1 MTQLLVFLAFVL
13 ALVALQRARSADR
26 RVAEVMERLRRLEAQ
41 LAERSA
47 LPAEGATPVAAQA
60 AATRPPSP
68 AGVPVP
74 PPVWPEDVQAA
85 PLDLRPAAPAPPARP
100 RGPSIW
106 GPEFS
111 RARISVI
118 GGALVLFG
126 LAFTLRALG
135 LPAWTLLLAVFAFGG
150 LLYAVARHTPQPV
163 SGALRGLGYG
173 VAALGVGSLAQR
185 LPDDWGPGAVML
197 GLLGLSAALAWD
209 GQRRRQPLLG
219 ALAVGGSALSV
230 WLLADDLGRVSILA
244 AGAVMGLAG
253 LAVAGARVALA
264 AAPEL
269 DAPELDASELDVPG
283 LAGRRAGQL
292 PSAEDWRVALAL
304 TLGAAGVVPLGW
316 LVASANHQSAWW
328 NANPDD
334 TSGLLTRALLL
345 DGAAAPGQPA
355 GLLVWAA
362 FGVLALAPTLALLRG
377 PALPDRSR
385 TDTRLRLAG
394 VWAGLAPYLP
404 VMLAVGV
411 GLNGEGRSVA
421 GALPV
426 LGLLLALL
434 AAAAWA
440 WRLVGPPGRVS
451 EEGGETGAPESGLPG
466 ALAGALT
473 AATTGVLGAALVA
486 LLGLRSQPSALAGV
500 ALALLLLGLHGRSR
514 VWLRLGAL
522 GLALVA
528 AWSVLVG
535 LGGPSG
541 SLVLGLLPPLIG
553 LAGALRLAAD
563 RWATMPAAAPPA
575 APEPG
580 SPAAP
585 SGAPRRAASWL
596 ATASSLILVLAVGD
610 RLWPM
615 LAVTVTLAVALWLSQ
630 APSLGRRRIT
640 GSALAGTLRAAALP
654 GLALGGLWL
663 LAMFEDGPHP
673 LAALLGALLAGG
685 GLLWYARHRLTE
697 GLALALL
704 TGALALGLGGEE
716 LESSVPAAA
725 AVVALLSALVPRA
738 LPPVRV
744 DMLLGLGLL
753 GGWLGTLAGT
763 AGRPGLNL
771 WLEAG
776 TLLVLAVW
784 LLTRTPAGQAWLR
797 AAFPPSAHGLEALPP
812 VPANRFALWLA
823 ALVAPPILGLSLF
836 SPTAGGSWYSLAS
849 LAMLLVGLQTCVQA
863 FREAHSPDA
872 RARWTAGVVVMIA
885 AGLKGATLD
894 ALVYRTPGVAAGLA
908 VLVSGLSLLLLAVL
922 APRPPAAPTTAAE
935 ASGPAEPASLG

>member
-1 MTQLLVFLAFVL
+1 MTQLLVLLAFVL
-13 ALVALQRARSADR
+13 ALVALERARSADR

-41 LAERSA
+41 RAETA
-47 LPAEGATPVAAQA
+47 GLPAEGATPVAAQA

-68 AGVPVP
+68 AGVPLP
-74 PPVWPEDVQAA
+74 PPVWPEDVPAP
-85 PLDLRPAAPAPPARP
+85 PLDLKPAAPVPPVRP

-185 LPDDWGPGAVML
+185 LPDQWGPGAVML
-197 GLLGLSAALAWD
+197 GLLALSAALAWD

-230 WLLADDLGRVSILA
+230 WLLADDLGLVSILA

-253 LAVAGARVALA
+253 LAVAGARVALV

-269 DAPELDASELDVPG
+269 ATPDP
-283 LAGRRAGQL
+283 AGRQDGQL
-292 PSAEDWRVALAL
+292 LSADDWRAALAL
-304 TLGAAGVVPLGW
+304 TLGAAGTVPLGW
-316 LVASANHQSAWW
+316 LVAAANHQSAWW
-328 NANPDD
+328 SANPDD
-334 TSGLLTRALLL
+334 TSGLLSRALLS
-345 DGAAAPGQPA
+345 GGSAPFGLPA

-377 PALPDRSR
+377 PALPERSR
-385 TDTRLRLAG
+385 ADARLRLAG

-404 VMLAVGV
+404 VILAVGV
-411 GLNGEGRSVA
+411 GLNGPGRSAA
-421 GALPV
+421 GVLPV

-440 WRLVGPPGRVS
+440 WRQAGAPGPAPEDGR
-451 EEGGETGAPESGLPG
+451 ETGAPEAALPG

-473 AATTGVLGAALVA
+473 AAATGVLGAALVA
-486 LLGLRSQPSALAGV
+486 VLGLRSQPSALSGV
-500 ALALLLLGLHGRSR
+500 ALALLLLGLHGHSR
-514 VWLRLGAL
+514 VWLRLGAA
-522 GLALVA
+522 GLVLVA

-541 SLVLGLLPPLIG
+541 SYVLGLLPPLIG
-553 LAGALRLAAD
+553 LAGALRVAAD
-563 RWATMPAAAPPA
+563 RWATMPAVAPA
-575 APEPG
+575 ELEPG
-580 SPAAP
+580 PTTL
-585 SGAPRRAASWL
+585 GAPRRTASGL

-615 LAVTVTLAVALWLSQ
+615 LIVTVVLAAALWLSGH
-630 APSLGRRRIT
+630 PSLSRRWIT
-640 GSALAGTLRAAALP
+640 GSAVAGTLRAAALP

-663 LAMFEDGPHP
+663 LAMFENGPHP
-673 LAALLGALLAGG
+673 LAALLGSLLAGG

-716 LESSVPAAA
+716 LESSVSAAA
-725 AVVALLSALVPRA
+725 AVVALLAALVPRA

-763 AGRPGLNL
+763 AGRPGPNL

-812 VPANRFALWLA
+812 VPANRLALWLA
-823 ALVAPPILGLSLF
+823 ALVAPPILGLSLLI
-836 SPTAGGSWYSLAS
+836 PALGGLWYSLAS
-849 LAMLLVGLQTCVQA
+849 LTMLLVGLQTCVV
-863 FREAHSPDA
+863 AHRQGTLPDA
-872 RARWTAGVVVMIA
+872 RARWTAGLAVVIA
-885 AGLKGATLD
+885 ASLKGAMLD
-894 ALVYRTPGVAAGLA
+894 ALVYRSPGVAAGLA

-922 APRPPAAPTTAAE
+922 APRPPAPATPAQ
-935 ASGPAEPASLG
+935 ASGPAESASLG